1 MDTTSANPAPDVVE
15 LWTQVVETLDPPT
28 RALLARCQPLMLHS
42 STVMVSAPDEFTR
55 ERMENRLRSRIE
67 EALSDELGDQVR
79 IAVTIAPPSEQQP
92 ELPVRLDD
100 SDDTERQ
107 DEDSAPKTRTR
118 SSRSRDQ
125 DRLNPR
131 YTLETFVIGPSNRF
145 AHAAAVAVAEAPG
158 KSYNPLVIYG
168 PSGLGKTHL
177 LHALGHYVH
186 TYHEHL
192 RVKYVSTEEMTN
204 DFINAIADSR
214 TAQFRRMYRD
224 VDVLLI
230 DDIQFLEKKI
240 QTQEEFF
247 HTFNHLHNLQKQI
260 VMTCDR
266 PPKHLE
272 ALEPRL
278 RSRFEWGLLT
288 DVHPPDPE
296 TRSAILRKKAT
307 SDGLTVPNDV
317 LEFIASKISSNI
329 RELEGALIRVT
340 AYASLN
346 QQTVDLDLAMAVLKD
361 IIAESSEHPITI
373 GMIINETA
381 GYFGLTVEDLTGP
394 GRAQSVAL
402 ARQIAM
408 YLSREYTE
416 SSLPK
421 IGQAFGGRDHTTVMH
436 ANRKI
441 KELIY
446 RDRDALT
453 KVNEITN
460 RVKQTAQR
468 RA

>member
-1 MDTTSANPAPDVVE
+1 MEDSSPRAAAPVDDV
-15 LWTQVVETLDPPT
+15 WTKVLDTLDAPT
-28 RALLARCQPLMLHS
+28 RGLLSRCRPLMIHESAL
-42 STVMVSAPDEFTR
+42 MVAAPDEFTR

-67 EALSDELGDQVR
+67 DALSDELGEPVR
-79 IAVTIAPPSEQQP
+79 IAVTIAPPADTPADDRAEESDE
-92 ELPVRLDD
+92 EDEGPV
-100 SDDTERQ
+100 
-107 DEDSAPKTRTR
+107 APLTQLRPR
-118 SSRSRDQ
+118 ADH

-186 TYHEHL
+186 TYHQHL

-247 HTFNHLHNLQKQI
+247 HTFNHLHNQQKQI

-278 RSRFEWGLLT
+278 RSRFEGGLLT

-307 SDGLTVPNDV
+307 ADNLVVPGDV
-317 LEFIASKISSNI
+317 LEFIASKISTNI

-346 QQTVDLDLAMAVLKD
+346 QQPVDLDLAQAVLKD
-361 IIAESSEHPITI
+361 IIGEGHERPITI
-373 GMIINETA
+373 AMIMNETA
-381 GYFGLTVEDLTGP
+381 AYFDLTVDELTGP

-408 YLSREYTE
+408 YLSREHTE

-441 KELIY
+441 KELIS
-446 RDRDALT
+446 RDRDAFQ
-453 KVNEITN
+453 KVHDITN
-460 RVKQTAQR
+460 RVKQAAQR
-468 RA
+468 QD